1 MRAYR
6 VKWLWERSASM
17 LAVFVLG
24 SLVLGWFLPATYDLV
39 VTFGICQMLMAV
51 VVLVRESMSYA
62 KRPSP

>member
-1 MRAYR
+1 MRAYL

-17 LAVFVLG
+17 LAV
-24 SLVLGWFLPATYDLV
+24 
-39 VTFGICQMLMAV
+39 MLMAV